1 MIFDKRWTLGDRYGK
16 DIYLT
21 EGRWQHIT
29 DPENH
34 PENHPE
40 MMDYEDSLQEV
51 IRSSR
56 RKQDPLNLQKYR
68 YSQEFLDLP
77 EYNTHIV
84 AIVLFRFSLGA
95 NGQLISNNY
104 IVTAYLKS
112 VF

>member
-1 MIFDKRWTLGDRYGK
+1 MIFDKRWTVSDRYGN

-21 EGRWQHIT
+21 QERWQHIT
-29 DPENH
+29 D

-56 RKQDPLNLQKYR
+56 RKQDPLNSQKYR

-84 AIVLFRFSLGA
+84 VIVLFRFSLGA

>member
-1 MIFDKRWTLGDRYGK
+1 MIFDKRWTVSDRYGN

-21 EGRWQHIT
+21 QERWQHIT
-29 DPENH
+29 D

-56 RKQDPLNLQKYR
+56 RKQDSLNSQKYR

-84 AIVLFRFSLGA
+84 AIVLFRFNLGT
-95 NGQLISNNY
+95 NGQLIYNNY

>member
-1 MIFDKRWTLGDRYGK
+1 MIFDKRWTVSDRYGN
-16 DIYLT
+16 DIYLS
-21 EGRWQHIT
+21 EERWQHIT
-29 DPENH
+29 D

-40 MMDYEDSLQEV
+40 MMDYEDSLKEV

-56 RKQDPLNLQKYR
+56 RKQDPLSPQKYR

-84 AIVLFRFSLGA
+84 AIVLFRFNLGA